1 MNSSANIARVIELS
15 NGMDKTCSTYGRDE
29 KQK

>member
-15 NGMDKTCSTYGRDE
+15 NEMDKTCST
-29 KQK
+29 